1 MCDSGT
7 HMLRRYYFFIILIFC
22 CAQVIGQVKNIGL
35 PYVRNFTKE
44 MYRHQPR
51 NLAIAQGKTG
61 IMYFGN
67 GDGLLEFDG
76 TNWSILPMPNK
87 SAVISLGVDEQD
99 GRVYVGAQGEFGF
112 ITPDSLGNMSYVSLS
127 KELPP
132 DTPGFGDIWKI
143 SAFEGKIT
151 AIASNMIM
159 IRDLNRQW
167 TMVKPLGHFF
177 PAFEVRH
184 RLFVFDS
191 GRKGVLELQENQ
203 LFMLRGS
210 DVMKGKKVNVM
221 VPYGERNIVL
231 GSEDGS
237 LYMYDGMEVEPW
249 TTTAEK
255 FLKYNKVI
263 NGLTLP
269 DGSIVI
275 GTLHNGFLVI
285 DENGKPLQHINSS
298 KGLQSS
304 SILAMHCD
312 QGGNLWLGLENGI
325 DFVELSSPFT
335 AINERSGLPGTGFAS
350 VHDGNRLYLG
360 TSHGVYYKD
369 RFAYEDPLAGD
380 DDFTLVENSSG
391 QVWNLDNR
399 FGELLIGHNNGAF
412 SIKNGKAER
421 IVEGGTWIFMR
432 SDDHPDYLLT
442 GSYSALSIFDKDKSG
457 SWRFKNIFPDFRESF
472 RIMEEDDQGHLWL
485 SHPHKGL
492 YKLTL
497 HDSLNKFTSVKY
509 YNASNG
515 LPSDF
520 GNYVSK
526 IDSGVVFLTEK
537 GIYRF
542 NQELDKFETDPR
554 FAKYFNGKPVT
565 KLVEDARGNVWFV
578 AANRPGILLK
588 GNDGY
593 QLSDAQ
599 FGKLEGKLVA
609 NFEHINPIDDWNVLF
624 GTEEGFVHYDP
635 SRHQKNKIP
644 FFVHIRKVEDSNDE
658 KLIWGNS
665 VHAGANGLKLP
676 YERNEL
682 RFTFSCTSYRDLEK
696 NRYQYMLVGFDKTWS
711 EWTSRT
717 QKEYTNLPEGKYT
730 FKVRARNDNH
740 ELSETDASFV
750 FRIAPPWYR
759 TNIAY
764 LLYSILS
771 LLLLAGIVK
780 FVYHQ
785 KERQLR
791 QEKLK
796 SERKIIQLEN
806 EKLENDVNYKQ
817 RELASL
823 ALNITSK
830 NEILDQI
837 KTQVKLVSSGMN
849 DEGRVAL
856 SQIIKLI
863 DNNIRLDND
872 WEKFEFY
879 FDQVHSNFLKQLRET
894 YPDLT
899 SSQLKLCAYL
909 KMNLSSKEIAIL
921 MNVSVAAVEKSRY
934 RLRKKFNLEHE
945 LMLADFIQKL

>member
-1 MCDSGT
+1 
-7 HMLRRYYFFIILIFC
+7 MLRRYLFFLLIFC
-22 CAQVIGQVKNIGL
+22 FTCVVGQVKNIGL
-35 PYVRNFTKE
+35 PYIKNFTKE
-44 MYRHQPR
+44 MYRHHPR
-51 NLAIAQGKTG
+51 NLAIAQGMTG

-76 TNWSILPMPNK
+76 TSWNVLPMPNK
-87 SAVISLGVDEQD
+87 SAVISLYVDEAD
-99 GRVYVGAQGEFGF
+99 GKLYVGAQGEFGY
-112 ITPDSLGNMSYVSLS
+112 IMPDSLGNISYTSLS
-127 KELPP
+127 KELPQG
-132 DTPGFGDIWKI
+132 TAGFGDIWKI
-143 SAFEGKIT
+143 SAYNGKIT

-159 IRDLNRQW
+159 VRDVNGQW
-167 TMVKPLGHFF
+167 TIVKPLGHFF
-177 PAFEVRH
+177 PGFEVRH
-184 RLFVFDS
+184 KIFVFDS
-191 GRKGVLELQENQ
+191 GKGLLELQDNQ
-203 LFMLRGS
+203 LFPLRKS
-210 DVMKGKKVNVM
+210 DGLEGKKISVM
-221 VPYGERNIVL
+221 VPYGTRNIVI

-237 LYMYDGMEVEPW
+237 LFMYDGLQLSPW
-249 TTTAEK
+249 KTSAEK
-255 FLKYNKVI
+255 FLKQNQVI
-263 NGLTLP
+263 TGLTLA

-285 DENGKPLQHINSS
+285 DQNGKPLQHINSS

-304 SILAMHCD
+304 SILSMHSD
-312 QGGNLWLGLENGI
+312 EGGNLWLGLENGI

-350 VHDGNRLYLG
+350 VHDRSRLYLG

-369 RFAYEDPLAGD
+369 SFADQDPVSGD
-380 DDFTLVENSSG
+380 GDFKLVENSSG

-421 IVEGGTWIFMR
+421 IIETGTWIFMR
-432 SDDHPDYLLT
+432 SENYPDFLLA
-442 GSYSALSIFDKDKSG
+442 GGYSALSIFDKTKSG
-457 SWRFKNIFPDFRESF
+457 SWHFRNILPDFRESF
-472 RIMEEDDQGHLWL
+472 RIIEEDHRGNLWL

-492 YKLTL
+492 FKLTL
-497 HDSLNKFTSVKY
+497 HDSLNRFTSVKF
-509 YNASNG
+509 YNISNG

-520 GNYVSK
+520 SNYVSK
-526 IDSGVVFLTEK
+526 IGGVVVFLTEK

-542 NQELDKFETDPR
+542 NEQLDKFEPDPR
-554 FAKYFNGKPVT
+554 FAEYFNGKAVT

-578 AANRPGILLK
+578 AEQRPGMLLK
-588 GNDGY
+588 AGDGY
-593 QLSDAQ
+593 NLSDAQ

-635 SRHQKNKIP
+635 SRHQKKKIP

-658 KLIWGNS
+658 NLIWGNS
-665 VHAGANGLKLP
+665 AYADIDGLKLP

-740 ELSETDASFV
+740 ELSETDADFV
-750 FRIAPPWYR
+750 FKIAPPWYR
-759 TNIAY
+759 TVTAY
-764 LLYSILS
+764 FVYFILS
-771 LLLLAGIVK
+771 LLALAGIVK
-780 FVYHQ
+780 LIYRQ

-791 QEKLK
+791 QEKLR

-806 EKLENDVNYKQ
+806 EKLENEVNYKQ

-837 KTQVKLVSSGMN
+837 KTQVKLVSSGMS
-849 DEGRVAL
+849 DEGRAAL

-894 YPDLT
+894 YPDL
-899 SSQLKLCAYL
+899 SISQLKLCAYL

-945 LMLADFIQKL
+945 LMLADFIQKLSP